1 MTLEFRKTVVTSIL
15 ATDMAHHGDY
25 VEKIHA
31 QAQRISQGNFQSL
44 DDASCENE
52 RLTLCSA
59 LIKCAD
65 ISNVVS
71 FIVKALYIVFYM
83 LRKHK

>member
-1 MTLEFRKTVVTSIL
+1 MSLEFRKTVVTSIL
-15 ATDMAHHGDY
+15 ATDMALHGDY

-44 DDASCENE
+44 DDASCQNE
-52 RLTLCSA
+52 RLILCSA

-71 FIVKALYIVFYM
+71 ILECLHVHSIY
-83 LRKHK
+83 